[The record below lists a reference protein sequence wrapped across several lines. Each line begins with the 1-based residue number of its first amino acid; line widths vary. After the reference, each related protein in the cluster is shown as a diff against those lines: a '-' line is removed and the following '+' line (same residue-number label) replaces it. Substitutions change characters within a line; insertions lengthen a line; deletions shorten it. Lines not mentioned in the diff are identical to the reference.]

1 MRLKPSPSSP
11 DAGAYAGLSAA
22 PALAGHAA
30 GRRPRGLSEKQ
41 RQQLGLLGLAA
52 DRVNEEARDR
62 GRRWLRRLDTIHIS
76 GCRTKQQRWT
86 SLAALVEP
94 MLARLDLA
102 TLCLGW
108 LDDNGAFR
116 LNRQRGLAEDGGLT
130 ECRVSRT
137 LSALEAAGYVRR
149 RRRRIFHKGK
159 QWITRVTLHIR
170 PRFFIDLG
178 LGHLLAET
186 RTHFKARREAQ
197 LRQVRVRQQ
206 QDTLQELADAQTRRQ
221 SHRQAQAV
229 RKAKVVKLE
238 KARELER
245 GRLEAQ
251 LIQQLAVDNP
261 DLTPGQLRALLA
273 EHMPPA

>member
-1 MRLKPSPSSP
+1 
-11 DAGAYAGLSAA
+11 
-22 PALAGHAA
+22 
-30 GRRPRGLSEKQ
+30 
-41 RQQLGLLGLAA
+41 
-52 DRVNEEARDR
+52 
-62 GRRWLRRLDTIHIS
+62 
-76 GCRTKQQRWT
+76 
-86 SLAALVEP
+86 

-116 LNRQRGLAEDGGLT
+116 LNRQRGLAEDAGLS

-137 LSALEAAGYVRR
+137 LTALETAGYVRR

-178 LGHLLAET
+178 LGHLLAEART
-186 RTHFKARREAQ
+186 RFKARRETQ

-229 RKAKVVKLE
+229 RKAKVMKLE

-245 GRLEAQ
+245 GRQIGE

-261 DLTPGQLRALLA
+261 DLSPGQLRALLA